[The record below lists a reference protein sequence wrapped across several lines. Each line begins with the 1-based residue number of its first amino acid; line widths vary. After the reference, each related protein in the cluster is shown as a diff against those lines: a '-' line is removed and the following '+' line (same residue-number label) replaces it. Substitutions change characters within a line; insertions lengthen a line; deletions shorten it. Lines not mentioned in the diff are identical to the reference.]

1 MEGAMELD
9 QEVTAAKLRGDPTP
23 HDKFSNQCFR
33 QPSLNE
39 GKLKPSLYRHG
50 KPMLPE
56 SVYGRAAMGSF
67 RRASMS
73 GSQHSPKFGGHNTGF
88 VEDPNGGKVF
98 LVSPLAATGINPL
111 HSHSAHNE
119 NDEEAQREQYQ
130 QQQQAQRNR
139 ADSVMDVEGDDID
152 EFEEEAE
159 YPKDVDAAVDALLS
173 DENKKTA
180 VNAVSEQISSLRRSS
195 VMGSMPAV
203 ASVVPGFRRSTHSTH
218 RRDSDAAMSPDSMR
232 VHTFTSR
239 DLDEMDAVEA
249 EEKKVSFL

>member
-98 LVSPLAATGINPL
+98 LVSPLAATGMNPL
-111 HSHSAHNE
+111 HSHAE
-119 NDEEAQREQYQ
+119 EEVDAEAQREQ

-218 RRDSDAAMSPDSMR
+218 RRDSDTISPDSMR

-239 DLDEMDAVEA
+239 DLDEMDAVES